1 MILSQSEEA
10 VGHWW
15 SSEGDIGE
23 PRHHRGEI
31 VAPIEA
37 VFEFGEVAGHMLV
50 TDGTVGASDGALDV
64 SEGRVDPLKGGYQ
77 GAAATRSGDDRVMT
91 HPALPTPAKQRR
103 PSLTTVL
110 AGLKLCV
117 AKAVIAARRKP
128 FTRRNVKRTGFPC
141 GVVSTATT
149 IGVLPGEPR
158 PRLPPLRSPP
168 R

>member
-64 SEGRVDPLKGGYQ
+64 SEGRVDPLKGGYRHRQ
-77 GAAATRSGDDRVMT
+77 PNSSLCAAASGCDDGD
-91 HPALPTPAKQRR
+91 L
-103 PSLTTVL
+103 
-110 AGLKLCV
+110 GW
-117 AKAVIAARRKP
+117 
-128 FTRRNVKRTGFPC
+128 F
-141 GVVSTATT
+141 
-149 IGVLPGEPR
+149 
-158 PRLPPLRSPP
+158 
-168 R
+168 